1 MTARGA
7 DPPYRTMLGP
17 SKRPVVPGPD
27 PVRDLNPALRVMS
40 GTADRFTAKALA
52 AAERPRSRAPR

>member
-7 DPPYRTMLGP
+7 DPPSRTMLGP

-27 PVRDLNPALRVMS
+27 PVRDLNPGLRAMS
-40 GTADRFTAKALA
+40 RSADRLIAKAVA